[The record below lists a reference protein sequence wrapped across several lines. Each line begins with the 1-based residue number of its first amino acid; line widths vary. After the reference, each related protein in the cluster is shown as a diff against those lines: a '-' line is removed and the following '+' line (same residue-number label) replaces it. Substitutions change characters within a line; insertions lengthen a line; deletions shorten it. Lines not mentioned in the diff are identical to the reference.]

1 MQKQVVCMHCSS
13 EVELNLEVKM
23 LFLCYYLLTS
33 TFEKIAKNHL
43 CFYVLGKTKASALL
57 STVCIG
63 HSPAERKAAELWLC
77 HPFLSVKGSDLT
89 DL

>member
-13 EVELNLEVKM
+13 EVEVNLEVKM
-23 LFLCYYLLTS
+23 LFLYYYLLTF
-33 TFEKIAKNHL
+33 TFEEIGKNYR
-43 CFYVLGKTKASALL
+43 CFYVLGKTKAVLL

-77 HPFLSVKGSDLT
+77 FPFLSVKGSSLT